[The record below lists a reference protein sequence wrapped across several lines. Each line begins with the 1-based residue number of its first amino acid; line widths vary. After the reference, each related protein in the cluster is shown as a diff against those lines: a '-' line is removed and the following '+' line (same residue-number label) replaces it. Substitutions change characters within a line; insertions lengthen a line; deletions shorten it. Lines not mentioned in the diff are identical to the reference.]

1 MGLLSSFLP
10 DSELEQLLTSSILSL
25 DTATDWAI
33 LQARATALSVTL
45 DVAAQRIEG
54 VGLKRQVADAVV
66 ALATSDR
73 VPVCVSGLQC
83 LGSFMNKMADE
94 SSFVVGA
101 LKEVFI

>member
-1 MGLLSSFLP
+1 M
-10 DSELEQLLTSSILSL
+10 
-25 DTATDWAI
+25 
-33 LQARATALSVTL
+33 
-45 DVAAQRIEG
+45 AAERIEG

-101 LKEVFI
+101 LKEVKYFSHITQDKTFTTWKCIV